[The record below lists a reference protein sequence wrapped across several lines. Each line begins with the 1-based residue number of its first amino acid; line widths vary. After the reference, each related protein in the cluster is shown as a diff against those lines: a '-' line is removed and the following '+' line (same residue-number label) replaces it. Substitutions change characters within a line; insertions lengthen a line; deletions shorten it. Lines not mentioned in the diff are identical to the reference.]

1 MVEGVKS
8 SFQAFKHEKPSCCL
22 SPKIFQMVKITS
34 WVDVQNDFSSKT
46 CDSSFFLMKMVWFVK
61 MVKEYSLS

>member
-1 MVEGVKS
+1 MKKTALFTICGFKSKGKRSICGKSKTFKMVEGVKS

-34 WVDVQNDFSSKT
+34 WVDGT
-46 CDSSFFLMKMVWFVK
+46 
-61 MVKEYSLS
+61 E